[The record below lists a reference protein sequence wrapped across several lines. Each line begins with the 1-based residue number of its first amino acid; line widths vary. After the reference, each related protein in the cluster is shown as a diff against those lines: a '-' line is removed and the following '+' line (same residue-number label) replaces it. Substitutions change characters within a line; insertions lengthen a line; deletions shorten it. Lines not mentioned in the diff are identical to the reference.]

1 LIFSILNTFKSKMD
15 IPIRK
20 QSIGTF
26 DKKKFQ
32 TLLDSFSDEP
42 EEESSERT
50 DVSFEQLSLRETN
63 VCRFCGE
70 FTCIA
75 DCDYGAYVCTS
86 CGKKNGEILDNTH
99 EWRPLGYDDPRRS
112 DPSRVGMPVN
122 EHFIKASLSTSING
136 YGNQMF
142 RQFHKYNSMDYDE
155 RSLLRNF
162 QYMDSSTEDIVPE
175 AVKDHAKNLYKKI
188 SENENKRGAKKHSN
202 MAACVYF
209 ASEGRN
215 CLTDIE
221 KISSN
226 FNIKKKKFT
235 KGCNFY
241 REQLFEKEP
250 QFYAKIKPISAEDE
264 IKKICASLGVEEIFM
279 NIACYVAH
287 MAQELGIVIK
297 NTPLS
302 IAVGSVFLVCTTYGL
317 EFDKKDVSEKC
328 EISDVTVNKSFN
340 LLAGYKNYLIP
351 TEKLFNKYMDI
362 KSSRCKRV
370 DI

>member
-1 LIFSILNTFKSKMD
+1 MD
-15 IPIRK
+15 ITTQK
-20 QSIGTF
+20 IGTL
-26 DKKKFQ
+26 DKKKLQ
-32 TLLDSFSDEP
+32 LLLKSFSDEDC
-42 EEESSERT
+42 EESSEQERT
-50 DVSFEQLSLRETN
+50 DTSFEQLTLKDTN
-63 VCRFCGE
+63 NCRFCGK

-75 DCDYGAYVCTS
+75 DTDYGAYVCTS
-86 CGKKNGEILDNTH
+86 CGKKNGDILDNAH

-136 YGNQMF
+136 WGNQMF

-162 QYMDSSTEDIVPE
+162 QHMDSSTDDIVPE

-215 CLTDIE
+215 CATDIE
-221 KISSN
+221 KISSQ

-250 QFYAKIKPISAEDE
+250 QYYARMKPVSAEDE
-264 IKKICASLGVEEIFM
+264 IKKICSSLGIEEVYV
-279 NIACYVAH
+279 NICCYVAH

-302 IAVGSVFLVCTTYGL
+302 IAVGSVYLVCTTYGL
-317 EFDKKDVSEKC
+317 EYDKKDISDKC

-340 LLAGYKNYLIP
+340 LLAGYKNLLIP
-351 TEKLFNKYMDI
+351 TKKLFDKYMEV
-362 KSSRCKRV
+362 KTSECK
-370 DI
+370 